1 MNWER
6 DRLRELVG
14 IAAGALMEA
23 EVESIAGASYHV
35 PSPSR
40 RAQRNGYRASSW
52 RTPLGPIPLDIPKLR
67 RGSYRPRWLRAADA
81 TLIPAVAE
89 AYAQGAVSTAWIADL
104 ARSLGLHD
112 LTSDQLAEILDALRE
127 EIAA

>member
-1 MNWER
+1 VISER
-6 DRLRELVG
+6 ERLRELVG
-14 IAAGALMEA
+14 ITASALMEA
-23 EVESIAGASYHV
+23 EVESVAGASYHV

-67 RGSYRPRWLRAADA
+67 RGSYRPHWLREADA

-89 AYAQGAVSTAWIADL
+89 AYAQRRVSTAWLADL
-104 ARSLGLHD
+104 TRALGLSG
-112 LTSDQLAEILDALRE
+112 LTRDQLDELIAALRE

>member
-1 MNWER
+1 VISER

-23 EVESIAGASYHV
+23 EVESITGAGYHV
-35 PSPSR
+35 TSQSR

-52 RTPLGPIPLDIPKLR
+52 RTSLGPIPLDIPKLR
-67 RGSYRPRWLRAADA
+67 RGSYRPRWLRHADT
-81 TLIPAVAE
+81 TLIRAVAE
-89 AYAQGAVSTAWIADL
+89 AYAGSQVSPGWL
-104 ARSLGLHD
+104 AELTRALGLSG
-112 LTSDQLAEILDALRE
+112 LTSDQREEVLTVLRE

>member
-1 MNWER
+1 VIAER
-6 DRLRELVG
+6 DRLRALVG

-35 PSPSR
+35 PSASR

-52 RTPLGPIPLDIPKLR
+52 RTPLGPIALDIPKLR
-67 RGSYRPRWLRAADA
+67 RGSYRPRWLRGADA

-89 AYAQGAVSTAWIADL
+89 AYARGDVSTRWL
-104 ARSLGLHD
+104 AELTRALGLPE
-112 LTSDQLAEILDALRE
+112 LTNDQREEVLTALRE